1 MSDLVNVRARYNQM
15 ASTAAA
21 ARTQL
26 ETGQG
31 QLEAIKAQGAIITW
45 ATDLVRQLMKE
56 AQAEFKDQ
64 VDESVTLAVRSLFD
78 ESFRFDLEITTGK
91 TLLCRPVIWETYQDG
106 TEVEYVPKD
115 EMGGSVI
122 DPIGLAL
129 RVVLQQCDPEPTR
142 ATLWLDEPMKNVG
155 KGELLLR
162 AGRLIADV
170 GAMGIQVILITHEPE
185 LAEIADRAWTVVRRN
200 GRSIVT
206 LGAQYRDGVV
216 KGPQKRKLIE

>member
-15 ASTAAA
+15 ANAAAA

-31 QLEAIKAQGAIITW
+31 QLEAVKAQGTIITW
-45 ATDLVRQLMKE
+45 GTDLVRQLMKD
-56 AQAEFKDQ
+56 AQAEFKSQ

-78 ESFRFDLEITTGK
+78 ENFRFDLEITTGK